1 MDNKLRIVKGLA
13 YFRNI
18 KPSEANASHWFHL
31 NVFFDLVEKEVFG
44 EKINPAP
51 KEKTQEEIA
60 EEVFGKESAV

>member
-31 NVFFDLVEKEVFG
+31 KVFLDLVEKEVFG
-44 EKINPAP
+44 EKKEEKINTA
-51 KEKTQEEIA
+51 KTQEELV
-60 EEVFGKESAV
+60 EEVFGK